1 MYNILALNYL
11 RIVINHKNHHI
22 VCGCTSSSL
31 MSTHLCAK
39 CASGLLPLSSSLNR
53 SWQQENGP
61 TRKDFGNI
69 FSQKKTVVR
78 FWDNFKYE
86 KSPPVDPPPAV
97 VRLGLNSSRCRKL
110 PKYRPGYHCTLHCLL
125 LHCNAMDKSWKDTT
139 AALD

>member
-69 FSQKKTVVR
+69 FSQKKLSSDFGTI
-78 FWDNFKYE
+78 
-86 KSPPVDPPPAV
+86 
-97 VRLGLNSSRCRKL
+97 LNMRRVPQSI
-110 PKYRPGYHCTLHCLL
+110 PLL
-125 LHCNAMDKSWKDTT
+125 QL
-139 AALD
+139 

>member
-1 MYNILALNYL
+1 
-11 RIVINHKNHHI
+11 
-22 VCGCTSSSL
+22 

-97 VRLGLNSSRCRKL
+97 VRLGLNSSRCGKL
-110 PKYRPGYHCTLHCLL
+110 PKCRPGYHCTLHCLP
-125 LHCNAMDKSWKDTT
+125 LHCICTGEKLERYHCCARLKCAQWNPICRDLNTSQRLQYSIFNSKLPS
-139 AALD
+139 